1 MDNNEIN
8 RIIGEN
14 IKLVRKKAHFTQEEL
29 SEKIDANSQFL
40 SRVENGNVGISID
53 NVIKICNA
61 TGCSATEI
69 FDGIINSS
77 KAIYNYELLNEKNK
91 LVIDKIIAVL
101 LETE

>member
-40 SRVENGNVGISID
+40 SRVENGNVGIFFS
-53 NVIKICNA
+53 V
-61 TGCSATEI
+61 
-69 FDGIINSS
+69 
-77 KAIYNYELLNEKNK
+77 
-91 LVIDKIIAVL
+91 
-101 LETE
+101 